1 MDVWQCKLDVQEQAC
16 NYIYSGHGTM
26 CLSFMYNMPTKYSTL
41 FVYVMTSGHR
51 QLVWEASKQTDGWTE
66 AAVFLSYNDTL
77 QV

>member
-1 MDVWQCKLDVQEQAC
+1 
-16 NYIYSGHGTM
+16 M

-41 FVYVMTSGHR
+41 SVYVMTSGHR

-66 AAVFLSYNDTL
+66 AAVILSYNDTL